1 MDSKKYIIDK
11 LDCLVSEFKG
21 LKAIYGYDAEAKV
34 HVVEIIPNYIYH
46 HDDGYIEW
54 EREMMTEF
62 LSKFRGENIC
72 FISDDDIMGIEHV
85 TYSCAGEDYV
95 QENAIDISENA
106 VSPYKSYQ
114 YPCSISIK
122 ENSAHLNVSLMD
134 KFAVNIYK
142 HRISKNMTGMQKIT
156 VYCDQSMS
164 NYSSAA

>member
-1 MDSKKYIIDK
+1 MDSKNFIIDK
-11 LDCLVSEFKG
+11 LNSLVALFKRI
-21 LKAIYGYDAEAKV
+21 KAIYGYDPEVKA
-34 HVVEIIPNYIYH
+34 HVVKIIPNYIYH

-95 QENAIDISENA
+95 QENAIDVSENA

-122 ENSAHLNVSLMD
+122 ENSAHLNVSFMD
-134 KFAVNIYK
+134 KFAVNKYRK
-142 HRISKNMTGMQKIT
+142 SMPENKTGMQKMT
-156 VYCDQSMS
+156 VYCNESMC